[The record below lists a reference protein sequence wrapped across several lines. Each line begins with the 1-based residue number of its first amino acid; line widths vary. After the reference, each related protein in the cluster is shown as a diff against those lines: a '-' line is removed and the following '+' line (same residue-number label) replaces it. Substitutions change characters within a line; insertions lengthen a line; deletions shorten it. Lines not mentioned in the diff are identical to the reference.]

1 MAVLNRG
8 EVWRRTYACWMGKNA
23 GGTLGAPVEGQPGP
37 HNFDWYPKL
46 QEGGIP
52 NDDLEMQLVWLD
64 AVKRA
69 NWQINSQVLSQA
81 WLTHIGY
88 NWNEY
93 GIAKR
98 NLRWGLLPPLSGAY
112 DNDFWNDCMGS
123 PIRSEIWACLA
134 PASPRIAVRFAF
146 EDAIVDHAGG
156 EGVWGEIFNAAL
168 ESIVFAKRDL
178 DEALDLALSFIPS
191 DCQTAQAITDTRR
204 WWAELKDWRKVR
216 EQIVE
221 KYWHREPTHAPQN
234 LAFTVLGLLAS
245 EGDFGKA
252 ITTAV
257 NCGQDTDC
265 TGATAGSIMGILLGE
280 VPQKWAEPL
289 GEAIATN
296 LSWGGIRNIAPPPN
310 VRVLTDEVV
319 DAAARLLAW
328 YGAPIRI
335 ADAPTDLSDLPED
348 WFRPDDGVYELWE
361 RNKYPWRVDF
371 TLNAVRVEADYHGPP
386 TINPEVSKTV
396 TIWLHNLQPTSL
408 SITIAWDVPSG
419 WKVEPEL
426 SSVTLLPKGIVGVTS
441 TIRSVADINTS
452 AFFPQTQTLW
462 VRVKVQG
469 RPAELAVPITFIGE
483 RKWLIRKN
491 GGEWRTEWL
500 PDSQLPLERWFGGK
514 PGIIEAKLWVWSP
527 ITRQIVIG
535 FPCNAS
541 FRLSFNGV
549 EVLNTHQPDYLVRPG
564 QQGPASHYAQVVLR
578 QGWNEVSVRIERHEY
593 PVDAFLL
600 FTDPSDLHSHLTDIV
615 LTQTP

>member
-52 NDDLEMQLVWLD
+52 NDDLEMQLVWFD

-69 NWQINSQVLSQA
+69 NWQINAQVLAQA

-88 NWNEY
+88 NWCEY

-156 EGVWGEIFNAAL
+156 EGVWGEMFNAAL
-168 ESIVFAKRDL
+168 ESIVFVKHDL
-178 DEALDLALSFIPS
+178 DEALDLALAFIPP
-191 DCQTAQAITDTRR
+191 DCQIARAITDTRK
-204 WWAELKDWRKVR
+204 WWQELKDWRKVR
-216 EQIVE
+216 ERIAE

-265 TGATAGSIMGILLGE
+265 TGATAGSVMGILLGE
-280 VPQKWAEPL
+280 VPRKWAEPL

-296 LSWGGIRNIAPPPN
+296 LSWGGIRNIVPIPD

-319 DAAARLLAW
+319 SAAQKFLAW
-328 YGAPIRI
+328 HGAPIRI

-348 WFRPDDGVYELWE
+348 WLRPDDGIYELWE

-371 TLNAVRVEADYHGPP
+371 ELNAVRVGVDYRGLP
-386 TINPEVSKTV
+386 TINPEVAKTV
-396 TIWLHNLQPTSL
+396 SVWLHNREPVPLTV
-408 SITIAWDVPSG
+408 TIAWDVPND
-419 WKVEPEL
+419 WQVEPMS
-426 SSVTLLPKGIVGVTS
+426 SSVTIPAKGTVGVNAH
-441 TIRSVADINTS
+441 ICAPVNL
-452 AFFPQTQTLW
+452 PQTQTLW
-462 VRVKVQG
+462 VQVRVHE
-469 RPAELAVPITFIGE
+469 RPSEVAVPVTLIGE
-483 RKWLIRKN
+483 RKWLVRKN
-491 GGEWRTEWL
+491 SGEWQTEWL

-514 PGIIEAKLWVWSP
+514 PGVLEAKLWVWSP
-527 ITRQIVIG
+527 STKIAVIG
-535 FPCNAS
+535 FPCNAA
-541 FRLSFNGV
+541 FQLSFNGA
-549 EVLNTHQPDYLVRPG
+549 EILNTHQPDYLVRPG
-564 QQGPASHYAQVVLR
+564 QQGPASHYAQVTLR
-578 QGWNEVSVRIERHEY
+578 QGWNEVALRIERHDR
-593 PVDAFLL
+593 PVDAYLL
-600 FTDPSDLHSHLTDIV
+600 FTDPTDLHRHLTDIV
-615 LTQTP
+615 LTQSP

>member
-8 EVWRRTYACWMGKNA
+8 EAWRRTYACWMGKNA

-64 AVKRA
+64 AIKRA
-69 NWQINSQVLSQA
+69 GWRVDATVLAQA

-88 NWNEY
+88 NWCEY

-156 EGVWGEIFNAAL
+156 EGVWGEMFNAAL
-168 ESIVFAKRDL
+168 ESIVFVKHDL
-178 DEALDLALSFIPS
+178 DEALDLALAFIPP
-191 DCQTAQAITDTRR
+191 DCQIARAITDTRK
-204 WWAELKDWRKVR
+204 WWQELKDWRKVR
-216 EQIVE
+216 ERIAE

-265 TGATAGSIMGILLGE
+265 TGATAGSVMGILLGE
-280 VPQKWAEPL
+280 VPKKWAEPL
-289 GEAIATN
+289 GETIATN
-296 LSWGGIRNIAPPPN
+296 LSWGGIRNIVPLPD

-319 DAAARLLAW
+319 SAAQRLLAW
-328 YGAPIRI
+328 HGAPIRI
-335 ADAPTDLSDLPED
+335 ADATTDLSDLPED
-348 WFRPDDGVYELWE
+348 WLRPDDGIYELWE

-371 TLNAVRVEADYHGPP
+371 ELNAVQVGVDYRGLP
-386 TINPEVSKTV
+386 TINPEVAKTV
-396 TIWLHNLQPTSL
+396 SVWLLNREPIPLTVTL
-408 SITIAWDVPSG
+408 AWDVPSH
-419 WKVEPEL
+419 WQVEPMS
-426 SSVTLLPKGIVGVTS
+426 SSVTIPAKGIVG
-441 TIRSVADINTS
+441 IN
-452 AFFPQTQTLW
+452 AHVCAPVNLPQTQTLW
-462 VRVKVQG
+462 VQVRVHE
-469 RPAELAVPITFIGE
+469 RPSEVAVPVTLIGE
-483 RKWLIRKN
+483 RKWLVRKN
-491 GGEWRTEWL
+491 GGEWQTEWL

-514 PGIIEAKLWVWSP
+514 PGVVEAKLWVWSP
-527 ITRQIVIG
+527 STRPAVIG
-535 FPCNAS
+535 FPCNAA
-541 FRLSFNGV
+541 FQLSFNGA
-549 EVLNTHQPDYLVRPG
+549 EILNTHQPDYLVRPG
-564 QQGPASHYAQVVLR
+564 QQGPASHYARVTLR
-578 QGWNEVSVRIERHEY
+578 QGWNEVSLRIERHDR
-593 PVDAFLL
+593 PVDAYLL
-600 FTDPSDLHSHLTDIV
+600 FTDPTDLHRHLTDIV
-615 LTQTP
+615 LTQSP